1 MSEKEQ
7 KIVST
12 VLKII
17 CTERSSCIWS
27 CLSQDLR
34 EGDQFKMT
42 EILSCDEK
50 FSEYDMEK
58 KGYVNTEPQRQ
69 SQELRNRQCC

>member
-17 CTERSSCIWS
+17 CTERSSGICS
-27 CLSQDLR
+27 CFSQDLR
-34 EGDQFKMT
+34 EVDQFKVT

-50 FSEYDMEK
+50 FSEYDME
-58 KGYVNTEPQRQ
+58 E
-69 SQELRNRQCC
+69 

>member
-17 CTERSSCIWS
+17 CTERSSCFCS
-27 CLSQDLR
+27 CLSQDL
-34 EGDQFKMT
+34 EEVDQFKVT
-42 EILSCDEK
+42 EILLCDEN
-50 FSEYDMEK
+50 FSEYDME
-58 KGYVNTEPQRQ
+58 E
-69 SQELRNRQCC
+69 